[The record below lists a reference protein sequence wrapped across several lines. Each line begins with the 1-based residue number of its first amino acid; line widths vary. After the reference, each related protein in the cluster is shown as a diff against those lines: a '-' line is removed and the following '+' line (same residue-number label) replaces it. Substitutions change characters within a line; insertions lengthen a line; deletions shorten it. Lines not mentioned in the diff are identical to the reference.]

1 MSAETDPE
9 IQQDPGIPGSKTP
22 DQLPPQDE
30 PEIER
35 VPDADQPDYDEE
47 GSRSAE
53 GRALIHPGP
62 RSQGQWSRLPEKP

>member
-22 DQLPPQDE
+22 DQVPPQDE

-47 GSRSAE
+47 GSRAPKGE
-53 GRALIHPGP
+53 P
-62 RSQGQWSRLPEKP
+62 